1 MKVNDVEGLYHL
13 KENVLQFVNDMKS
26 DTVDGYYRY
35 SYSGDLHDE
44 STHWNP
50 GSSVF
55 ALKIY
60 YTLGIEENHA
70 IEAAANYVKTF
81 QHGNGWI
88 YDDLILRKSFLRNIW
103 CSLRNRDLSNLWNQN
118 YKRAETR
125 QCCSAL
131 MLYDRFPDSIAPF
144 VPEDERGVD
153 NFLNILDWNHP
164 WHAGSHFSHLMFFL
178 KLALKTGR
186 IEQQAFDY
194 LTNYAIRWVNRLQH
208 PEDGSWYSG
217 DTDCR
222 EKINGAMKII
232 SGLIAADKVNFDY
245 PEELIDSCLDAAND
259 ESACDNFNII
269 FVSNYAGKLLGR
281 NYRQPQIE
289 NFALKRLNIFWK
301 HYHRD
306 KNGFSFYPDR
316 ANDIY
321 YGAKI
326 TRGLNE
332 PDMHGTALF
341 LWGISIIAQLLGI
354 ENELEFR
361 EFRA

>member
-1 MKVNDVEGLYHL
+1 VNGVEGLHHL
-13 KENVLQFVNDMKS
+13 KENVLQFMNEMKS
-26 DTVDGYYRY
+26 RTVDGYYRY
-35 SYSGDLHDE
+35 SYRGDLYDE
-44 STHWNP
+44 SAHWNV

-60 YTLGIEENHA
+60 YTLGVEDDQA

-81 QHGNGWI
+81 QHGNCWI
-88 YDDLILRKSFLRNIW
+88 YDDLIFRKSFLRNIW
-103 CSLRNRDLSNLWNQN
+103 CSLRNRDLSSLWNQN

-131 MLYDRFPDSIAPF
+131 MLYDSLPGSIDVF
-144 VPEDERGVD
+144 VPEDEQGID
-153 NFLNILDWNHP
+153 NFLSAMDWNHP
-164 WHAGSHFSHLMFFL
+164 WQAGSHFSHLMFFL
-178 KLALKTGR
+178 TLALKTGR
-186 IEQQAFDY
+186 IEQKAFDY
-194 LTNYAIRWVNRLQH
+194 LTDYAIRWVNRLQH
-208 PEDGSWYSG
+208 SEDGSWYSG
-217 DTDCR
+217 DTDSR

-232 SGLIAADKVNFDY
+232 SGLIAADKVSFDY
-245 PEELIDSCLDAAND
+245 PEKLIDLCLAAAND

-289 NFALKRLNIFWK
+289 NFALNRLNIFWK
-301 HYHRD
+301 HYHSDR
-306 KNGFSFYPDR
+306 NGFSFYPHR

-321 YGAKI
+321 YSAKI
-326 TRGLNE
+326 TRGLKE
-332 PDMHGTALF
+332 PDMHGTVLF

-354 ENELEFR
+354 ENELGFR